1 MSEVLTDPCLLAEW
15 LATRTPPDEPYQVN
29 GNSDPESEVTTDEVN
44 ITLHK
49 DEIAVIVAA
58 LRRSLN

>member
-15 LATRTPPDEPYQVN
+15 LASRELTEEPYYVN

>member
-1 MSEVLTDPCLLAEW
+1 MSEILTDPCLLAEW
-15 LATRTPPDEPYQVN
+15 LTNREYPDEPYYVN